1 MQPISF
7 KNLTTLFVVAVAELT
22 ALSYL
27 AGALPIVDDMMES
40 FGMGGFM
47 DNIPMVG

>member
-27 AGALPIVDDMMES
+27 AGAIPVVDDMME
-40 FGMGGFM
+40 GFSDM
-47 DNIPMVG
+47 MNNIPVVG